1 MMCMPAEDKMLKI
14 QLPGI
19 IDQES
24 VFSSYA
30 EEWDGTKRIAE
41 LICFNPACPILVNF
55 RSS

>member
-14 QLPGI
+14 QLPGVT
-19 IDQES
+19 DQES
-24 VFSSYA
+24 VFSSCA

-41 LICFNPACPILVNF
+41 LICFNPACPILLNF